1 MRDYQLMKQLL
12 CIVAHKA
19 PCKSGA
25 FYGLREDNATV
36 YKELARLQFEGLVNG
51 SLEFDDSDVFL
62 GGSIEGITDE
72 GKEFLRLIENQD
84 VWALVLQ
91 TLRKA
96 DIDISYPLLKEVC
109 EEIIKR
115 YVTSCIPKI

>member
-1 MRDYQLMKQLL
+1 MRDYQLMKTILNVVNAQ
-12 CIVAHKA
+12 A
-19 PCKSGA
+19 PCGYVEVSKLGKQ
-25 FYGLREDNATV
+25 
-36 YKELARLQFEGLVNG
+36 KELDRELERLQDEGLIK
-51 SLEFDDSDVFL
+51 SSFKFSDGVFL
-62 GGSIEGITDE
+62 GGSIEGITEE
-72 GKEFLRLIENQD
+72 GKDFLRLIENQD

-109 EEIIKR
+109 EEIVKR